1 MAPRRGAAAAPAEDE
16 PRLPGLQFDEPL
28 TWRAGKAI
36 PVGELLRRLEELQKE
51 MMDMEQ
57 DETDKDSLTKVA
69 KELVHANLLHHKDKG
84 VRAWTAACLV
94 DVLRIC
100 APDAPFTPAQLKVGL
115 KLNAAGTP
123 LTYEQ
128 DIFTLFVGSIL
139 PALSDP
145 GHAYHNQ
152 HLYVL
157 QSLAEV
163 KSIVLLADID
173 RADGLI
179 LQLFSSF
186 FDIISGTAKSSTGE
200 QLSKNAEYM
209 MNQILVTMVDEVE
222 SLPAPV
228 VEIILVQFLRAAP
241 TAKQNGDAKAD
252 DKQTTL
258 MFKEL
263 PAAYKMAEFLCNACP
278 EKMSRYISQYFNDV
292 ILDITSSGKL
302 GDGDR
307 RASMQVDSDD
317 EDGTTGPSD
326 SDLKE
331 LNKAHRL
338 LKELWRAAA
347 PVLQNVIP
355 QLEAEL
361 SAENIELR
369 RLATETL
376 GDIVSGIGAAGPPPP
391 PVMDPAAYP
400 QLTLND
406 DAQYNVS
413 ANILTTPLSPQSFS
427 QTYPSVYQ
435 KLLSRSNDKSPV
447 IRTAWT
453 TAVGRIIA
461 TSAGGIGLSREDE
474 VALIKGLADKLN
486 DGDERVRIA
495 AVRAVGGFSFKDLV
509 TKLADNGNVDKQGSV
524 LASLADRCRDKKH
537 HVRVEAMTVLG
548 RIWGVASGEVAAGN
562 EAVTTL
568 LGGIPSRI
576 FDVYYTNDK
585 DITVLLD
592 HVMFEELLPLSYP
605 PSKSRSAKKANG
617 DSQQSQVANDD
628 TFDPNKVR
636 VERLLVLVRLLTPKA
651 KKAFLAMHGRQK
663 LFKEVLTKFIEQCEE
678 YNGGVMQGEEKKIK
692 QRLDQMI
699 NWFCNSLPDA
709 PRASA
714 DLWKFAKMHDR
725 RAYHLIRC
733 AMEATADFK
742 TVYKAIKEFTKRI
755 EAAPGAPA
763 GLLETMTP
771 LLYRSGSI
779 VYNQSHLGAIL
790 EFSRNDELG
799 LGATAHEMLKEIS
812 ERNPDIFKAQVKDL
826 CKLLVSEAPSE
837 TKPNEIGSV
846 KTLKACAGFARKY
859 PEEISKERAF
869 QQALIKFA
877 KYSQPAKASKYAVTV
892 LLSTSDRKEMHAKD
906 LLKWAV
912 QDWSFDEPFA
922 VNKLAVIS
930 QITVLSPNVTDEFY
944 DDILDI
950 TAKQVLTNFRSKPD
964 EDIGWVEDAALD
976 LEGQAKCWAVKT
988 LVNRLRVVPD
998 EASAKELEDP
1008 VCTLLNGLIEKEGD
1022 LLGTGETP
1030 KHHASRLR
1038 LLAAQQLL
1046 KLSTSKIFSDVVT
1059 SQAFNRLAT
1068 VAQDSIFQVR
1078 RGFIEKLQ
1086 KYLVQNRLPSRF
1098 YTIIFLLAF
1107 EPETTF
1113 QLSAITWIKSRAKFF
1128 ADKQSTTMEAIMP
1141 RLLSLLAHHPDYS
1154 SEAADLAD
1162 TAKYI
1167 LFYVSNIA
1175 NEDNAGLI
1183 FKYAERVKGA
1193 RDGISPAESDN
1204 LYVLSD
1210 LAQAIVRKWELKK
1223 GWTTQIY
1230 AGKVGLTRDIF
1241 SAMLDHATAQAVADK
1256 NFLPE
1261 EMDDLL
1267 DGVVKVADRRK
1278 KAQPTKRK
1286 ASADEGAPV
1295 AKKAR
1300 KSTEGKPTK
1309 SPAVKKIAKPKTPA
1323 RKAKNPDDFEPSS
1336 STAMTASER
1345 RKSGRA
1351 TASKKVYADR
1361 DDSEDD
1367 EEMLEGVS
1375 KWEYE
1380 DGHVESDH
1388 AASAD
1393 GSDAGS
1399 DDEEEQ
1405 KPSAATGPTSPSKTL
1420 DVEMSE
1426 LGEDLEES
1434 PKEAT
1439 PAAEK
1444 ESSTPLSDA
1453 KATPEPQAEEEEGEV
1468 TPKPKGKENK
1478 KPAAAKSKAKAKAP
1492 LKSKAKPVVRAKS
1505 PIKKARVVSVTK
1517 ALPTRGSA
1525 RGKAKA
1531 KKAADDF
1538 DIPDDE

>member
-1 MAPRRGAAAAPAEDE
+1 M
-16 PRLPGLQFDEPL
+16 
-28 TWRAGKAI
+28 
-36 PVGELLRRLEELQKE
+36 
-51 MMDMEQ
+51 
-57 DETDKDSLTKVA
+57 
-69 KELVHANLLHHKDKG
+69 
-84 VRAWTAACLV
+84 
-94 DVLRIC
+94 
-100 APDAPFTPAQLKVGL
+100 
-115 KLNAAGTP
+115 
-123 LTYEQ
+123 
-128 DIFTLFVGSIL
+128 
-139 PALSDP
+139 
-145 GHAYHNQ
+145 
-152 HLYVL
+152 

-241 TAKQNGDAKAD
+241 SAKQNGDAKAD

-258 MFKEL
+258 MLKEL

-292 ILDITSSGKL
+292 ILDIASSGKL
-302 GDGDR
+302 GDSHR

-317 EDGTTGPSD
+317 EDGTAGPSD

-400 QLTLND
+400 QLTLDD
-406 DAQYNVS
+406 DAQYTVS
-413 ANILTTPLSPQSFS
+413 ASILTTPLSPQSFS

-435 KLLSRSNDKSPV
+435 KLLSRSNDKSFV

-548 RIWGVASGEVAAGN
+548 RIWGVASGEIAAGN
-562 EAVTTL
+562 NSVTTL

-605 PSKSRSAKKANG
+605 PSKSKPKKANG
-617 DSQQSQVANDD
+617 DSQQSQAAAGD
-628 TFDPNKVR
+628 TFDPNQVR

-663 LFKEVLTKFIEQCEE
+663 LFKEVMTKFLEQCEE
-678 YNGGVMQGEEKKIK
+678 HNGGVMQGEEKKIK

-826 CKLLVSEAPSE
+826 CKLLVNEAPSE

-912 QDWSFDEPFA
+912 QHWSFDEPFA

-944 DDILDI
+944 DEILDI
-950 TAKQVLTNFRSKPD
+950 AAKQVLTNFRSKPD

-998 EASAKELEDP
+998 EASAKELKDP
-1008 VCTLLNGLIEKEGD
+1008 VCTLLSGLIEKEGD

-1046 KLSTSKIFSDVVT
+1046 KLSTRHIFSDVVT
-1059 SQAFNRLAT
+1059 PQAFNRLAT

-1078 RGFIEKLQ
+1078 RGFVEKLQ

-1128 ADKQSTTMEAIMP
+1128 ADKQSTTMTAIMP

-1193 RDGISPAESDN
+1193 RDGISPAKSDN

-1230 AGKVGLTRDIF
+1230 AGKIGLTRDLF
-1241 SAMLDHATAQAVADK
+1241 SAMPDHATAQAVADK
-1256 NFLPE
+1256 NYLPE

-1267 DGVVKVADRRK
+1267 DGVVKVADRKK
-1278 KAQPTKRK
+1278 KAQPAKRK
-1286 ASADEGAPV
+1286 ASADESAPA

-1300 KSTEGKPTK
+1300 KSTEGKPAK

-1336 STAMTASER
+1336 STALTASER
-1345 RKSGRA
+1345 RKSGRGSA
-1351 TASKKVYADR
+1351 LKKVYADR

-1388 AASAD
+1388 AASEA
-1393 GSDAGS
+1393 S

-1405 KPSAATGPTSPSKTL
+1405 SASASPTAPSKTL

-1426 LGEDLEES
+1426 LGEDIKES

-1444 ESSTPLSDA
+1444 GSSTPLSDA
-1453 KATPEPQAEEEEGEV
+1453 EDTPEQAQEEDREV
-1468 TPKPKGKENK
+1468 TPKPQGKENK
-1478 KPAAAKSKAKAKAP
+1478 KPAAAAKSKTKAKAP
-1492 LKSKAKPVVRAKS
+1492 PKPKAKPIVRAKS
-1505 PIKKARVVSVTK
+1505 PIKKARVVSAIK
-1517 ALPTRGSA
+1517 SLPTRGSA
-1525 RGKAKA
+1525 RRKAKA
-1531 KKAADDF
+1531 KEAADEF